1 MPIDPRPETV
11 IKYAPSLVSVF
22 FLPHYLIQSVINNM
36 HMLYSREFIS
46 YNELLVVLGL
56 TNRRQLNGDW
66 CTA

>member
-36 HMLYSREFIS
+36 HAMLYTREFIS
-46 YNELLVVLGL
+46 YNELSVVLGL
-56 TNRRQLNGDW
+56 TN
-66 CTA
+66 